1 MLRLLAYLISK
12 GISTTNIPPDLLEE
26 GVTGLPSV
34 TANSCVANCNAC
46 IDICPTDAII
56 KSTDGTSVVVD
67 RGLCIGCNYCVRE
80 CPSQTLINDR
90 STSIAAKERSQLLIS
105 RPDVALAA
113 NSVGTSSNNSQTD
126 SSKAH
131 VTISGAATSNTPAHK
146 SIFQKSLAIRVV
158 STGCSACD
166 LEISA
171 ANNPIFDME
180 RFGVQVVA
188 SPRFADALLITGPV
202 PKAMHDPLLS
212 CYKAMANPKLVIAC
226 GTCAISGGVHKG
238 GYAEA
243 NGVSA
248 ILPVDIFIPGCPPHP
263 WQIIQAVLSARR

>member
-12 GISTTNIPPDLLEE
+12 GVSTTNIPPEFLEE

-34 TANSCVANCNAC
+34 TANSCAADCNTC

-56 KSTDGTSVVVD
+56 RSTDGTSVVVD
-67 RGLCIGCNYCVRE
+67 RGRCIGCNYCVRE

-90 STSIAAKERSQLLIS
+90 STSTWAKDRLQLLIS
-105 RPDVALAA
+105 RPDTELATKA
-113 NSVGTSSNNSQTD
+113 TPDSGTT
-126 SSKAH
+126 
-131 VTISGAATSNTPAHK
+131 TGAAGSNSPAHK
-146 SIFQKSLAIRVV
+146 NIFQKSIAIRVV

-202 PKAMHDPLLS
+202 PKAMHEPLLS

-226 GTCAISGGVHKG
+226 GTCAISGGVHAG

-248 ILPVDIFIPGCPPHP
+248 ILPVDVFIPGCPPHP
-263 WQIIQAVLSARR
+263 WQIIQAVLGARR